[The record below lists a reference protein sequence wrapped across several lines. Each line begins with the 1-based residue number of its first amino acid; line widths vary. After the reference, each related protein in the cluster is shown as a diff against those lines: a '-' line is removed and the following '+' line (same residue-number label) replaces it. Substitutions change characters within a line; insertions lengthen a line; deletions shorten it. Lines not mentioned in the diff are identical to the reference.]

1 MPKQGHADEVPFAPK
16 SILVPVD
23 FSERSLAGFKAA
35 KHLARRFHSKVTLLF
50 VDEWTPAELDQD
62 LGRGANRELLRRY
75 DENTR
80 ARLEA
85 LAGGHPGTTTKVIEG
100 GAKEELRR
108 LTREGLFDCVVMGT
122 HGHGGL
128 WRFLLGSVA
137 HSTLY
142 ASEIPVLTVHAA
154 PPAPWPERILIPV
167 KFTRHSDVALRC
179 ALSLAEAFRAK
190 ASLLHVLKN
199 GDSAFDDSHALM
211 EHCESLLGAER
222 MARLGWAIESGDP
235 AATILKVAERDRFDL
250 IVLAAHRK
258 TFWKG
263 FHLGMTAERVLLHS
277 DVPVLSIPTDTRI
290 EDRES
295 SFLLRGIRKAQEAIG

>member
-1 MPKQGHADEVPFAPK
+1 MTLKEHSNEAPFPPS

-23 FSERSLAGFKAA
+23 FSERSTAGFEAA
-35 KHLARRFHSKVTLLF
+35 KHLARHFSAKITLLF

-62 LGRGANRELLRRY
+62 LGRGTDRELLRRY
-75 DENTR
+75 DEGTR
-80 ARLEA
+80 ARLSAMAAE
-85 LAGGHPGTTTKVIEG
+85 HPGTLTKVIEG
-100 GAKEELRR
+100 GAKEELRG
-108 LTREGLFDCVVMGT
+108 LTRQGLFDCVVMGT
-122 HGHGGL
+122 HGGGGL

-142 ASEIPVLTVHAA
+142 ASEIPILTVHKAQ
-154 PPAPWPERILIPV
+154 PSPWPRRVLIPI
-167 KFTRHSDVALRC
+167 KFTRHSDIALRY
-179 ALSLAEAFRAK
+179 ALSLAESLRAK
-190 ASLLHVLKN
+190 ASLLHVIEN
-199 GDSAFDDSHALM
+199 GENAFDDSHALA

-235 AATILKVAERDRFDL
+235 AEAILKVAERDRFDL

-258 TFWKG
+258 PFWKG

-290 EDRES
+290 EERES